1 MKIKPIP
8 QIEKPTDEVGG
19 AKTISLQR
27 AKEIMKEEELEY
39 TDEELKEI
47 LHFISKVITITT
59 SHYERIKQNGAKII
73 SININSTHETK
84 SIPLHQSK
92 YGRTG

>member
-1 MKIKPIP
+1 MKTKPIP
-8 QIEKPTDEVGG
+8 QNEKPVDEVAG

-27 AKEIMKEEELEY
+27 TKEIMKEEGIEY
-39 TDEELKEI
+39 TDEELNEI

-59 SHYERIKQNGAKII
+59 SHYERIKQNQAKII
-73 SININSTHETK
+73 FINTNSTHETK